1 MILPGRQ
8 ISVQICETPS
18 HRARGRARGFL
29 RAGSCGSRGRALL
42 GSLRLLGKR
51 ADRAG
56 LCSPVRRT
64 AGNGRLWPQCL
75 SLSPGPASASGVCD
89 LGNGDP
95 LRPPWMA
102 SPSKRRQESSW
113 EFPAPCAWRA
123 VRQAPGWGVRVI
135 VSCVCAQGCHV
146 QSPPHTPQP
155 RGSAPGP
162 CSGAWAHGGL
172 AWCPSCHVM

>member
-42 GSLRLLGKR
+42 GSLQLLGKR

-56 LCSPVRRT
+56 LCSPVDERPGTGGFGPNACLCLLAQRLPPGCVTLETVTLSVLHGWRR
-64 AGNGRLWPQCL
+64 RE
-75 SLSPGPASASGVCD
+75 
-89 LGNGDP
+89 
-95 LRPPWMA
+95 
-102 SPSKRRQESSW
+102 RRQESSW
-113 EFPAPCAWRA
+113 EFPAPCGWRA

-155 RGSAPGP
+155 HGSAPGP
-162 CSGAWAHGGL
+162 CSGAWAHRGL
-172 AWCPSCHVM
+172 AWCPSCHVT